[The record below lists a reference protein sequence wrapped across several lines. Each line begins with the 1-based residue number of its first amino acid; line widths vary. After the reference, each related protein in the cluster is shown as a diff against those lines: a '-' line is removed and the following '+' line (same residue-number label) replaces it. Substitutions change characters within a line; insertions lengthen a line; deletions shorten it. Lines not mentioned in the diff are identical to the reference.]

1 MENPRCE
8 EEKIIKELNDAAIKD
23 VRNIF
28 ILQIETKAIRDRI
41 LRDIKKLL
49 EHEEEEIIGSQ

>member
-23 VRNIF
+23 VRNLF